1 MDNPRDPRDLPIE
14 TCHILGD
21 MLLRGKVQLN
31 TAAKVLSDFG
41 VSIRREPMGFTF
53 WKAGRRVH
61 GVFNHS
67 PIAPDQSATFLA

>member
-1 MDNPRDPRDLPIE
+1 MKNLPLIA
-14 TCHILGD
+14 D
-21 MLLRGKVQLN
+21 MLIAGKVQLN
-31 TAAKVLSDFG
+31 TATRVLADFG

-53 WKAGRRVH
+53 WKGGRRVH